1 VGVDVTEED
10 ENLAGA
16 RPRKESVAVV
26 VTTFND
32 ADFLHEALTSIV
44 SQQELATE
52 IIVADDGSDESPAAI
67 LANFPGVVLLRKN
80 NGGLSSARN
89 AGLRKARSEY
99 ITFLD
104 ADDRLE
110 PNAIAA
116 GLACFRENPEAVM
129 VYGGHRRISADG
141 KPLSGGRYTAPGAD
155 PYAGFLSGNIVGM
168 HATVLY
174 RREVLEVAGGFDEGL
189 RMCEDYDLYLRLARD
204 YRIASHSA
212 IIAEYRWHEQNMS
225 KNTQE
230 MLRTVLFVHGRHRNQ
245 TRGRRLAWQT
255 GRRQWKRW
263 YSVEQ
268 PALWEGANGSLKTR
282 TRVASTIR
290 RTVKAIGKRGSARL
304 SRLLGRNWPPQVGSI
319 DFGHLGTTR
328 PISLDFGWD
337 RGRPIDRYYVENF
350 LARQASD
357 IAGRVLEVGD
367 DAYSRTYGGA
377 KISRQDVLHVESG
390 NPKATLIGDLT
401 DPGVLP
407 PEAFDCIVLT
417 QTLHFIFDLPEAV
430 TRLHAALKPGG
441 VLLLTTP
448 GISQIDRGQWRD
460 RWYWSL
466 TALSLRR
473 LFEASFSAESL
484 SIEAH
489 GNVFAAI
496 AYLTGAVCEDVDRAK
511 LDVQDAA
518 YPVIITMRAQKA

>member
-1 VGVDVTEED
+1 VTEES
-10 ENLAGA
+10 ENLTGA
-16 RPRKESVAVV
+16 SPRNESVAIV

-32 ADFLHEALTSIV
+32 AEFLHEALNSIV
-44 SQQELATE
+44 SQRELASE
-52 IIVADDGSDESPAAI
+52 IIVVDDGSDKSPAAI

-104 ADDRLE
+104 ADDRLKA
-110 PNAIAA
+110 NAIAA
-116 GLACFRENPEAVM
+116 GLACFREHPDAVM
-129 VYGGHRRISADG
+129 VYGGHHRISADG
-141 KPLSGGRYTAPGAD
+141 KRLGDDNYRALSDD
-155 PYAGFLSGNIVGM
+155 PYADFLSGNIVGM

-174 RREVLEVAGGFDEGL
+174 RREIVEAAGGFDEGL
-189 RMCEDYDLYLRLARD
+189 PMCEDYDLYLRLSRD

-212 IIAEYRWHEQNMS
+212 IIAEYRWHQQNMS

-230 MLRTVLFVHGRHRNQ
+230 MLRTVLFVHKQHRNQ
-245 TRGRRLAWQT
+245 TRERQLAWQT
-255 GRRQWKRW
+255 GRRRWKRW
-263 YSVEQ
+263 YTVEQ
-268 PALWEGANGSLKTR
+268 RALWEGANGNLKPGV
-282 TRVASTIR
+282 RVASTIR
-290 RTVKAIGKRGSARL
+290 QKAKAIGKRGTARL
-304 SRLLGRNWPPQVGSI
+304 SRFLRRGRPPHVGSI
-319 DFGHLGTTR
+319 DFGDLGTTR

-337 RGRPIDRYYVENF
+337 RGRPIDRYYIEAF
-350 LARQASD
+350 LVRQAHD

-407 PEAFDCIVLT
+407 AGAFDCIVLT
-417 QTLHFIFDLPEAV
+417 QTLHLIFDLTHAV
-430 TRLHAALKPGG
+430 TCLHAALKPGG

-448 GISQIDRGQWRD
+448 GISQVDRGEWGS
-460 RWYWSL
+460 RWCWAL
-466 TALSLRR
+466 TAVSLRR
-473 LFEASFSAESL
+473 LFETAFAPESL
-484 SIEAH
+484 TIESH
-489 GNVFAAI
+489 GNVFAAV
-496 AYLTGAVCEDVDRAK
+496 AYLTGAVCEDVDLAK
-511 LDVQDAA
+511 LDEQDSA